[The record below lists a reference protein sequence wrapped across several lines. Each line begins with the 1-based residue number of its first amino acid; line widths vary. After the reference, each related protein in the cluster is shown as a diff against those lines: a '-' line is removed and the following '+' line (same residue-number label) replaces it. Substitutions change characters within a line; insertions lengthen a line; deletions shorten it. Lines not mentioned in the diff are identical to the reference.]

1 VSTPDPPDD
10 QPMTAREF
18 LEGVGEHVNELRQRL
33 LKAVLAL
40 GLTTAASFFLAEQ
53 LLELLAGPIGGLQN
67 LQSIEVT
74 ENVSVFMRVSLLSGF
89 VLAFPVIAYQLLA
102 FLMPGLEPNERRYVL
117 WFVPAATLLFACGV
131 AFAYFVMLPVTI
143 PFLLTFLGI
152 PTEVRPASYIHF
164 VTGLLF
170 WMGMVFETPLVVFG
184 LAKFRIVSAA
194 ALLKHSVAAPR
205 PFMLGLGTEWLGHS
219 GGNGFPSS
227 HAAVA
232 MAFAVSMALGPW
244 RWPWRAAA
252 VLCGLLVGWSRIALG
267 VHFPTDVLAAAL
279 LGTACACGVYT
290 LAGRVRSLAWAP

>member
-194 ALLKHSVAAPR
+194 ALLKHWRIAVVISAI
-205 PFMLGLGTEWLGHS
+205 L
-219 GGNGFPSS
+219 
-227 HAAVA
+227 AAVITPT
-232 MAFAVSMALGPW
+232 VDPVNMALIMVPLMVLYLLSVLFA
-244 RWPWRAAA
+244 RFAA
-252 VLCGLLVGWSRIALG
+252 R
-267 VHFPTDVLAAAL
+267 
-279 LGTACACGVYT
+279 
-290 LAGRVRSLAWAP
+290 